1 MRSINGE
8 REVKSI
14 YSLFCA
20 TNSLPFVAR
29 SAENFFWDIVSSID
43 SPFWNKKNWS
53 EKTNL
58 KKEITHSYD
67 NDSAK
72 NICFLLICRS
82 TDFTRLSTPSA
93 CLAITD
99 DFQSRGFNA
108 KSRRNSY
115 LFCCNIE
122 HWKSHLFCPCVHDSS
137 HGFGTGIRQARPQ
150 IILNKENSKL
160 KSKCSANICCKKVT
174 CMFCINTHFKKWGL
188 PDSA

>member
-43 SPFWNKKNWS
+43 SPFWNKTNWS

-72 NICFLLICRS
+72 ISAFY
-82 TDFTRLSTPSA
+82 LSVVLQTSQ
-93 CLAITD
+93 
-99 DFQSRGFNA
+99 DFQLRVPVSLLLTIFSQEASMRKA
-108 KSRRNSY
+108 VA
-115 LFCCNIE
+115 I
-122 HWKSHLFCPCVHDSS
+122 H
-137 HGFGTGIRQARPQ
+137 I
-150 IILNKENSKL
+150 
-160 KSKCSANICCKKVT
+160 CSAVT
-174 CMFCINTHFKKWGL
+174 
-188 PDSA
+188 